1 MSMLISESGHPLILL
16 SLEFPLG
23 NGRLQPV
30 SVKGERERE
39 REGMATYSFH
49 TPITATLLGI
59 RCLGLCQA
67 ISFRSV

>member
-39 REGMATYSFH
+39 RRYGH
-49 TPITATLLGI
+49 LLI
-59 RCLGLCQA
+59 SHSNHRHPLGHPMPRPLPGN
-67 ISFRSV
+67 